1 MGGSR
6 LNPRQSDWTIVST
19 GVFATADEV
28 REATR
33 PVHHAEVAAGALIG
47 IDETPTARVSRLC
60 RAYGLPDRDGGARFA
75 IDTETGELVYAVPGE
90 SA

>member
-1 MGGSR
+1 MTPQRSA
-6 LNPRQSDWTIVST
+6 WTLVHT

-33 PVHHAEVAAGALIG
+33 PVHHAEVAAGAMLG
-47 IDETPTARVSRLC
+47 EDNTPAARASRLC

-75 IDTETGELVYAVPGE
+75 IDTETCELLYALPEG
-90 SA
+90 SHA